1 MITLSGVIPIAAT
14 PVLHIGS
21 IAITCSSVLGAS
33 FTLLAHVTCLTPAMP
48 IDPAAVA
55 AITVDDVQYI
65 TPVFEALPTTFLV
78 YREYSLN
85 STSPRRVYL
94 HEPTQVR

>member
-1 MITLSGVIPIAAT
+1 
-14 PVLHIGS
+14 
-21 IAITCSSVLGAS
+21 
-33 FTLLAHVTCLTPAMP
+33 
-48 IDPAAVA
+48 
-55 AITVDDVQYI
+55 VQYI